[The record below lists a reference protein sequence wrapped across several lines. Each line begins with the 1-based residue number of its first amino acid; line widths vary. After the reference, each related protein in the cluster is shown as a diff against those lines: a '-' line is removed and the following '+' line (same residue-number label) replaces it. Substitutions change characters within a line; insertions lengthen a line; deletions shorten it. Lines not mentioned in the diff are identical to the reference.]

1 MAMWTTRMVLQG
13 LLAVSAVTMVGCGG
27 GSDNPPP
34 ATVGGPEGQPT
45 MAGTATV
52 GGPTQSAPVTLA
64 GPVGAT
70 ITVPPGAVREVVT
83 LRLAQDATGAP
94 ALPAGFRAASP
105 IFAATPHGTQFDRP
119 VRVEIPAP
127 TTPLGP
133 NESFLLYKAQPNGLW
148 QALPTTQLPN
158 GRLTADVGS
167 LSYFIVA
174 IITRVQGVMFE
185 PWNASITVSCG
196 AQDCNALTDIPTV
209 TLNVT
214 SNRGA
219 LTGVCNAAGATSA
232 LRIQAFS
239 QRLFADIFQRDVPLG
254 SLDAAGGPVSL
265 ELGRLPIAAI
275 DGTIDPPSGERA
287 PQLRDSGVTFVF
299 WLVCG
304 AVIPPFTFSTTSQEV
319 IGPFDLR
326 LRWRTPSDQ
335 QPEVLVLR
343 MDSAPVPASGAGR
356 VSARLAGGA
365 SFMPSFP
372 QGELN
377 YLRYV
382 SPTLTNRALVTWE
395 RSDDGGAS
403 WVTAASSW
411 QTDGE
416 PYQFNADPLIRD
428 WRHWTVSH
436 EYTMPARTTGDV
448 RFRAR
453 ACVASSPTSTYCT
466 QGAPIVIPVS
476 GTGVA
481 PVLSVSPRPVL
492 ILDGQTATFD
502 ATVAGTPA
510 PTLQWQTRPAN
521 SNGAWA
527 DVTGGTGATAG
538 TYTTPVLTLADN
550 GRQYRVVA
558 TNSAG
563 QIASAPVTASVTA
576 SAVAAQIT
584 TQPANLSVAAGGDA
598 VFAVSATGT
607 EPLSYQ
613 WRRNGQNIAGAN
625 GAVLRLSS
633 VAAGD
638 DGAQLS
644 VVVSNAAG
652 TAQSQAAQ
660 LRVTAGAP
668 AAVAPTI
675 VTQPTGVTARRG
687 QTATFGVGVNGTGPF
702 SFQWR
707 LNGNA
712 IAGATAAVYSIA
724 SVADADAG
732 SYSVVVSNSVGSVT
746 SGAAA
751 LAIAADPPPPTP
763 VAPSITTQ
771 PAGLVVLAGNSATFA
786 VAATGTG
793 PLAYQWSRDGTDIS
807 GATGPVLA
815 LSSVQ
820 AGDAGSYTVRVSNA
834 AGAVTSN
841 GAQLIVPGAP
851 FITLQNLGVTGYT
864 GRSATFELFVVG
876 NPAPSC
882 QWLRN
887 SVAIAGATSCTGY
900 TTPPLTL
907 AESGAVYNVVAY
919 NAAGTV
925 FGAGALLTVEN
936 PVAPV
941 ITEQPT
947 SQNAPVNGSAN
958 FFVGFTSAPLATPA
972 WRING
977 TELPFAFQVPLAVGA
992 CTGGYSTT
1000 GGQLQLTGLSAG
1012 CNGAQLNVTLANFA
1026 GSVTSNTATLTVGT
1040 SEPTMTQQ
1048 PQNVTVT
1055 EGQPATFTAAVANA
1069 PHVQWERGGDIPGAT
1084 SVTYTIPSP
1093 TLVDNGAVFR
1103 LRACT
1108 LPGAVGL
1115 CVFSNF
1121 VTLTVIPSVPAN
1133 ALTATQVIANN
1144 DNSLVIRPDGSV
1156 WGWGRNISTAGTHHE
1171 SGVTAG
1177 APSSRPVRL
1186 YPSTLTDV
1194 RQLISSYGTFFALRG
1209 DGTVWH
1215 WGRADNYV
1223 DGLGADGLGGLTGSR
1238 SGSVLNLTPVQ
1249 MLERRVVSG
1258 VEQAVPL
1265 DRVCQVAYAYAA
1277 VVLLRAIDNGGSTT
1291 SCDPAAL
1298 KTVWVVGR
1306 IGGTSAQFNMAQR
1319 INGLPA
1325 PMDLGSSVRA
1335 VYGSGNANGN
1345 VVALFMAQ
1353 TGDGRWFAWGHN
1365 RSGRTGVPAS
1375 PNSFFGLN
1383 GTFVEVPGN
1392 PWGTAPAQ
1400 FVFGNDFNYALY
1412 ADGSVRA
1419 AGFRSNNT
1427 FSLGDGVAGTGDANP
1442 PVSVVS
1448 PSCTA
1453 LPCAELMSGA
1463 TSIGASG
1470 GRFASVVVR
1479 NGELYGWGGEEFYG
1493 TTGVATNTSISYT
1506 RFPNRI
1512 GTLVGVTAVSVGF
1525 YHGLAIGPGGVVY
1538 SWGYDAYGLGQ
1549 AGQLASVRSAVPAMV
1564 TVP

>member
-1 MAMWTTRMVLQG
+1 M
-13 LLAVSAVTMVGCGG
+13 
-27 GSDNPPP
+27 
-34 ATVGGPEGQPT
+34 
-45 MAGTATV
+45 
-52 GGPTQSAPVTLA
+52 
-64 GPVGAT
+64 GA
-70 ITVPPGAVREVVT
+70 
-83 LRLAQDATGAP
+83 
-94 ALPAGFRAASP
+94 
-105 IFAATPHGTQFDRP
+105 
-119 VRVEIPAP
+119 
-127 TTPLGP
+127 
-133 NESFLLYKAQPNGLW
+133 
-148 QALPTTQLPN
+148 N
-158 GRLTADVGS
+158 GRPIYIPPTAD
-167 LSYFIVA
+167 
-174 IITRVQGVMFE
+174 
-185 PWNASITVSCG
+185 
-196 AQDCNALTDIPTV
+196 
-209 TLNVT
+209 
-214 SNRGA
+214 
-219 LTGVCNAAGATSA
+219 
-232 LRIQAFS
+232 
-239 QRLFADIFQRDVPLG
+239 
-254 SLDAAGGPVSL
+254 
-265 ELGRLPIAAI
+265 
-275 DGTIDPPSGERA
+275 
-287 PQLRDSGVTFVF
+287 
-299 WLVCG
+299 
-304 AVIPPFTFSTTSQEV
+304 
-319 IGPFDLR
+319 
-326 LRWRTPSDQ
+326 
-335 QPEVLVLR
+335 
-343 MDSAPVPASGAGR
+343 
-356 VSARLAGGA
+356 
-365 SFMPSFP
+365 
-372 QGELN
+372 
-377 YLRYV
+377 
-382 SPTLTNRALVTWE
+382 NRAVVTWE
-395 RSDDGGAS
+395 RSDDGGSS
-403 WVTAASSW
+403 WVVAATSL
-411 QTDGE
+411 QTDGQ
-416 PYQFNADPLIRD
+416 PYLFNADPLIRD
-428 WRHWTVSH
+428 WRYWTVSH
-436 EYTMPARTTGDV
+436 ESSMPARSSGDV
-448 RFRAR
+448 RFRVR
-453 ACVASSPTSTYCT
+453 ACIASSPTSTYCT

-502 ATVAGTPA
+502 ATVTGTPA

-538 TYTTPVLTLADN
+538 TYTTPALTLADN

-687 QTATFGVGVNGTGPF
+687 QTATFGVGINGTGPF
-702 SFQWR
+702 SYQWR

-763 VAPSITTQ
+763 VAPRITTQ
-771 PAGLVVLAGNSATFA
+771 PAGLVVLPGNSATFA

-793 PLAYQWSRDGTDIS
+793 PLAYQWSRDGTEIS

-851 FITLQNLGVTGYT
+851 VITGQSINVTGYT
-864 GRSATFELFVVG
+864 GQSANFVLSVVG

-907 AESGAVYNVVAY
+907 ADSGAVYNVVAY

-925 FGAGALLTVEN
+925 FGAGALLTVET
-936 PVAPV
+936 PAAPV
-941 ITEQPT
+941 ITAQPT
-947 SQNAPVNGSAN
+947 SQNTQVNGNAT
-958 FFVGFTSAPLATPA
+958 FQVLFTSAPMATPA

-977 TELPFAFQVPLAVGA
+977 IELPFAFQVPFTAGA

-1000 GGQLQLTGLSAG
+1000 GGQLQLIGVSAG

-1026 GSVTSNTATLTVGT
+1026 GSVTSNTVTLTLGT
-1040 SEPTMTQQ
+1040 PLPTITQQ
-1048 PQNVTVT
+1048 PQNVSVT
-1055 EGQPATFTAAVANA
+1055 EGQSATFTAAIANA
-1069 PHVQWERGGDIPGAT
+1069 PYLQWKRNALPIPGAT
-1084 SVTYTIPSP
+1084 SASYTINST
-1093 TLVDNGAVFR
+1093 TLADNGAQF
-1103 LRACT
+1103 T
-1108 LPGAVGL
+1108 LLGCDQISVGGPSGL
-1115 CVFSNF
+1115 CAETNV
-1121 VTLTVIPSVPAN
+1121 VTLSVTPFVPAN
-1133 ALTATQVIANN
+1133 ALTATQVVANN

-1156 WGWGRNISTAGTHHE
+1156 WGWGRNISTTGTHHE
-1171 SGVTAG
+1171 SGVTASTP
-1177 APSSRPVRL
+1177 ASRPVRL

-1265 DRVCQVAYAYAA
+1265 DRVCQIAYGYAA

-1306 IGGTSAQFNMAQR
+1306 IGLTSAQFNMVQR

-1325 PMDLGSSVRA
+1325 PVDLGSSVRA

-1353 TGDGRWFAWGHN
+1353 TGDGRWFAWGYN
-1365 RSGRTGVPAS
+1365 RSGRVGVPQS
-1375 PNSFFGLN
+1375 SSNFFGLN
-1383 GTFVEVPGN
+1383 GTFAEVPGN
-1392 PWGTAPAQ
+1392 PWGTTPAQ
-1400 FVFGNDFNYALY
+1400 IVFGNDFNYAVY

-1427 FSLGDGVAGTGDANP
+1427 FSLGDGVAGTGDASP

-1453 LPCAELMSGA
+1453 LPCTDLMSGA

-1470 GRFASVVVR
+1470 GRFASVVLR
-1479 NGELYGWGGEEFYG
+1479 NGELFGWGGEEYYG
-1493 TTGVATNTSISYT
+1493 TTGVATNTSFSYT

-1512 GTLVGVTAVSVGF
+1512 GTLQGVTAVSVGF

-1549 AGQLASVRSAVPAMV
+1549 AGQSASVRSAVPAMV